1 MKVNDLIES
10 VSAAWNFFVPPARQL
25 FGLLLIARVVFGK
38 EHFYAL
44 LPSANLAPSEGFK
57 RAAEFY
63 GLDKLM
69 PLIALFCALLF
80 LHAFRTVMQALINN
94 LPPNFITLNRE
105 LVQTVFARTV
115 AFVWACSPEI
125 EQYGAVQ
132 SVIGEILRKAEAD
145 KSYIYQTEVDHQVK
159 RSNRM
164 YGTFAF
170 LKVAF
175 YWTLIVIFWAAH
187 RHVPGVLV
195 RSVFVLAFVI
205 TAWLASLAALV
216 QQNEQRVAAE
226 FHAAETLLKQ
236 NATTKLPGNDELDIK
251 QAQITR
257 DYTGKRWW
265 RLEVSVFRPIAM
277 WNSRLKQRRWR
288 LQEAQRARYDHH
300 ETR

>member
-1 MKVNDLIES
+1 
-10 VSAAWNFFVPPARQL
+10 
-25 FGLLLIARVVFGK
+25 
-38 EHFYAL
+38 
-44 LPSANLAPSEGFK
+44 
-57 RAAEFY
+57 
-63 GLDKLM
+63 
-69 PLIALFCALLF
+69 
-80 LHAFRTVMQALINN
+80 MQALINN